1 MSRILTWERDNEGVL
16 HKVVR
21 DELPEDLGDAMKSAD
36 PRDDFFN
43 FTDVVRRFSSVVD
56 RHSTIFQP

>member
-21 DELPEDLGDAMKSAD
+21 DELPEDQLPTEAD
-36 PRDDFFN
+36 LRAEWRATVTISR
-43 FTDVVRRFSSVVD
+43 TDCC
-56 RHSTIFQP
+56 IA